1 MKITVATLKLPNP
14 SETLIQMFN
23 DCVAALELTPSQTK
37 QKNDLFQANL
47 YNTALHGFK
56 GRTNLPEEFIAKVK
70 SEYQGFLHNHYI
82 TAQVGVIAQT
92 GDTPSC
98 EPPHFDKLTKFAIT
112 FFVDLG
118 GDSVSTVFYNQVRTN
133 FTDGQAIDLKY
144 AEVTEVCRANLT
156 SNNWYCYPT
165 DWAHGVE
172 NITGKRCLLI
182 IRFDPLDSNY
192 TIENFMND
200 YPELIDEIVIDKEM
214 VTNDNGVIVA
224 QN

>member
-1 MKITVATLKLPNP
+1 MKITVTTLKLPKP
-14 SETLIQMFN
+14 SDALIQMFN
-23 DCVAALELTPSQTK
+23 DRVAALELTTNQTK
-37 QKNDLFQANL
+37 QKNDLLQNNL

-82 TAQVGVIAQT
+82 TAQVGMIAQT
-92 GDTPSC
+92 GNTPSC
-98 EPPHFDKLTKFAIT
+98 EPPHCDKLTKFAIT
-112 FFVDLG
+112 FFVDTG
-118 GDSVSTVFYNQVRTN
+118 GDSVSTVFYNHYSPN
-133 FTDGQAIDLKY
+133 LNGNALDLKY
-144 AEVTEVCRANLT
+144 SEVTEVCRANLT
-156 SNNWYCYPT
+156 NDNWYCYPT
-165 DWAHGVE
+165 DWAHSVE

-224 QN
+224 KN